1 MKNINDYKGANT
13 SIHCKTQEQWDKI
26 TELLGY
32 RWNDGKWS
40 VHKEDSCIKTS
51 CKEYGSAST
60 HISFGY
66 TIIPAS
72 NFIPHR
78 TIEQIETELE
88 VLRNELAILKA
99 EARPKKKIEF
109 VKYLSSSSMELQTPD
124 FKPKDFV
131 SFKKIEINDSFT
143 YDIIE
148 ATDSD
153 GLVLV
158 YLGHFNDGIK

>member
-1 MKNINDYKGANT
+1 MKNITDYKGANT

-60 HISFGY
+60 HISLGY

-88 VLRNELAILKA
+88 VLRNELAIQKA
-99 EARPKKKIEF
+99 ESRPKKKIEF
-109 VKYLSSSSMELQTPD
+109 VKKLDGVDMWDPAYKPSD
-124 FKPKDFV
+124 FKNVDLLYKDCGG
-131 SFKKIEINDSFT
+131 
-143 YDIIE
+143 YDILSAWDLDKSKAFI
-148 ATDSD
+148 
-153 GLVLV
+153 
-158 YLGHFNDGIK
+158 YLGHFNDGII